1 MTYYISFEDGKF
13 TFNNDKGV
21 SFWIGES
28 DFLDTIKYLEKEDKA
43 VSFQFSDKA
52 LEYLEGNYGIPV
64 KHLLVLGGLYFIIII
79 ILIKLLF

>member
-21 SFWIGES
+21 SFWMRES
-28 DFLDTIKYLEKEDKA
+28 DFLDTIKYLEKEDKD

-52 LEYLEGNYGIPV
+52 LEYLEGNYGDSI
-64 KHLLVLGGLYFIIII
+64 KYFLVLSVLYFIVII

>member
-1 MTYYISFEDGKF
+1 MTYYVSFEDGKF
-13 TFNNDKGV
+13 TFNNDNGV

-28 DFLDTIKYLEKEDKA
+28 DFLDTIKYLEKENKD
-43 VSFQFSDKA
+43 VSFQFSEKA

-64 KHLLVLGGLYFIIII
+64 KYLLVLVGLYFIAII